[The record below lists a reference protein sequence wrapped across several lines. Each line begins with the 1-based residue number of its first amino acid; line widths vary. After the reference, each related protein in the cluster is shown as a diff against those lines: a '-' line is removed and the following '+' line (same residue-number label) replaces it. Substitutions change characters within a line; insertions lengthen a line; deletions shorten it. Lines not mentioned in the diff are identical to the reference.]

1 MEPTPNPS
9 AIIGQPQ
16 HPEPALTPL
25 AAALPPV
32 ASPALVTHSGVRT
45 VAEFAC
51 TAQELDALLD
61 HAGVFDRGDRAFLR
75 CSGRDRVR
83 WLNGMV
89 TNSVKTIEDNQSCY
103 AFVLNA
109 QGRIQGDVTIS
120 RLASEPE
127 ALVLET
133 GVAQLETLTAWWR
146 RYIIMDQVAIEP
158 MPQWTAL
165 GVAGPQA
172 AEHLAALS
180 LPVPAQPGTLLET
193 MWNGA
198 PLVVAAVTGP
208 LVPQYEL
215 WVTVEQVAALWRAL
229 TGAMQ
234 PCGAAAVNQLRILSG
249 IPEYGIDIAGRDLP
263 QETNQMRA
271 LHFTKG
277 CYLGQEIVE
286 RIRSRGGVHRT
297 LTGFC
302 LQGPLSAPAPVVS
315 GGKPVGEITSVAGV
329 QRSGA
334 PEQWL
339 GLGYIRKE
347 ALEAGAALSAAEQT
361 VRAVPLPFSPGFET
375 CQAHN

>member
-1 MEPTPNPS
+1 MDAIPNQAPTNDQPRQQEPV
-9 AIIGQPQ
+9 
-16 HPEPALTPL
+16 LTPL
-25 AAALPPV
+25 AAALRPEN
-32 ASPALVTHSGVRT
+32 SPAMAAHGGVRT
-45 VAEFAC
+45 VAEFAG
-51 TAQELDALLD
+51 TPQELGALLD
-61 HAGVFDRGDRAFLR
+61 HAGVYDRGDLAFLR

-89 TNSVKTIEDNQSCY
+89 TNSVKTLEDNQSCY

-120 RLASEPE
+120 RLGSDPDALILTTGAAQVE
-127 ALVLET
+127 ALT
-133 GVAQLETLTAWWR
+133 DWWR

-158 MPQWTAL
+158 MAQWTAL

-172 AEHLAALS
+172 AGHLAALA
-180 LPVPAQPGTLLET
+180 LPVPPQPDTLLET
-193 MWNGA
+193 TWNGA

-208 LVPQYEL
+208 LVPQFEL
-215 WVTVEQVAALWRAL
+215 WVTVDQVAALWRAL

-234 PCGAAAVNQLRILSG
+234 PCGAAAVDQLRILSG
-249 IPEYGIDIAGRDLP
+249 IPEYGVDITGRDLP

-302 LQGPLSAPAPVVS
+302 LQGSLTPPAPVAS
-315 GGKPVGEITSVAGV
+315 GGKPVGEITSITGV
-329 QRSGA
+329 QRSGGLQ
-334 PEQWL
+334 QWVA
-339 GLGYIRKE
+339 LGYIRKE
-347 ALEAGAALSAAEQT
+347 ALEAGAELAVAGQT
-361 VRAVPLPFSPGFET
+361 VRAVPLPFSPGPEP
-375 CQAHN
+375 CGARN